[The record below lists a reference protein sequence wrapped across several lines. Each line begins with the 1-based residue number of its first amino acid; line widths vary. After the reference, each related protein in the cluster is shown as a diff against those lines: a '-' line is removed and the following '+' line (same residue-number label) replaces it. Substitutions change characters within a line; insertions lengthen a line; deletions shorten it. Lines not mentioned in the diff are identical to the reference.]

1 MQPLTQIVAALAL
14 MLTAVGWMLSLIR
27 RPEWHGTNRTREAVF
42 ALVILLVLL
51 AWRWPALFSPAEL
64 NPDESQ
70 LAAGAL
76 TLANDPVFWRSV
88 DGTTSGPLN
97 YYVLMPLL
105 ALDGLPVLFATRLTG
120 LLLVWFSLVLSF
132 ALLRRAVGFPAA
144 VLGFLPAWL
153 FFSLTTDT
161 DFVHYSSEHVSLALT
176 AAAGLLLWTSRPPT
190 GVPGGWRWLL
200 AGFCAGLLPW
210 AKLQAAPVAAT
221 FAAGAVVFAA
231 ASKNTPWAARL
242 RAVFQFAASS
252 LAPSGI
258 FLTMILGTGQFSH
271 FFESY
276 VLNNIAYA
284 AGGQAMGK
292 ALLGLWPTL
301 TLTWSFPA
309 FWVAVTSLT
318 VAGVMLGLF
327 KLRPP
332 SRFFWAALVAVLA
345 AIFAALFPRQSFSH
359 YLLFLILPGSWLAAA
374 AAQSVWDSHPSHRNL
389 FITLALIPALGF
401 PTAARL
407 FAAHPLAFTPILEA
421 GLPPELRIARLVSQ
435 FAEPGDTLAV
445 WGWAPRI
452 HVEARLP
459 QATRDG
465 NCFRQI
471 HPSAQRDAYYFPRF
485 MEDLRRSRP
494 ALFVD
499 AVGPGLLLYSNRADA
514 GHEVFP
520 ALKEYVDRHYTLLAD
535 AHGAR
540 VYARRDLIAS
550 RPTATRRAEREIH
563 ALHLRGET
571 HAPLPTSQLPR
582 RWVYGRETIH
592 LQTPGELTLV
602 LDGDETEFFFDYG
615 FEPAA
620 YTQGDTNGAEITIEF
635 VPPAG
640 SPEIIFRRMLD
651 PKASSGDRGVL
662 RGRVRLPTSVAGA
675 SLHIRSLPGPYNN
688 NAWDWVFLTAP
699 RFSRTLAGG
708 AIP

>member
-1 MQPLTQIVAALAL
+1 MQPLTQPVAALAL
-14 MLTAVGWMLSLIR
+14 TLAAVGWMLFLIR
-27 RPEWHGTNRTREAVF
+27 RPAWHGANRTREAVF

-144 VLGFLPAWL
+144 VFGFLPAWL
-153 FFSLTTDT
+153 FFSLTTDI
-161 DFVHYSSEHVSLALT
+161 DFVHYSSEHASLALT
-176 AAAGLLLWTSRPPT
+176 AAAGLLLWTSRSPP

-210 AKLQAAPVAAT
+210 AKLQAAPLAAA
-221 FAAGAVVFAA
+221 FAVGAVVLAA
-231 ASKNTPWAARL
+231 AAKNAPWAVRL
-242 RAVFQFAASS
+242 RAVLKFAASS
-252 LAPSGI
+252 LAPTGI
-258 FLTMILGTGQFSH
+258 FLTMVLGTGQSSH

-284 AGGQAMGK
+284 TGGQAMWK
-292 ALLGLWPTL
+292 ALVGLWPTL
-301 TLTWSFPA
+301 TFTWSFPA
-309 FWVAVTSLT
+309 FLVAVAALT
-318 VAGVMLGLF
+318 AAGIVLGLA

-332 SRFFWAALVAVLA
+332 SRFFWAALVAVVA
-345 AIFAALFPRQSFSH
+345 AIIAIVFPRQSFSH

-374 AAQSVWDSHPSHRNL
+374 SAQSAWDALPSHRIL
-389 FITLALIPALGF
+389 FIPLALIPVLGF
-401 PTAARL
+401 PMAARL
-407 FAAHPLAFTPILEA
+407 LSPHPLAFTAVSQAET
-421 GLPPELRIARLVSQ
+421 PPELRIARLVSQ

-452 HVEARLP
+452 HVAARLS

-471 HPSAQRDAYYFPRF
+471 HPSTQRDAYYFPRF

-499 AVGPGLLLYSNRADA
+499 AVGPGLLFFSNRADA
-514 GHEVFP
+514 GHEIFP
-520 ALKEYVDRHYTLLAD
+520 ALKEYVEQRYTLLAD

-550 RPTATRRAEREIH
+550 RTLATRRAQREIH
-563 ALHLRGET
+563 AMHLRGET
-571 HAPLPTSQLPR
+571 FAPLPESQLPR
-582 RWVYGRETIH
+582 RWVYGLEVIH
-592 LQTPGELTLV
+592 LQTPGELSLA

-635 VPPAG
+635 SPPAG

-651 PKASSGDRGVL
+651 PKASSGDRGLL
-662 RGRVRLPTSVAGA
+662 RGRVRLPPSAPGA
-675 SLHIRSLPGPYNN
+675 SLHVRSLPGPHNN

-699 RFSRTLAGG
+699 RFSRTLLSESS
-708 AIP
+708 P

>member
-14 MLTAVGWMLSLIR
+14 TLAAVGWMLFLIR
-27 RPEWHGTNRTREAVF
+27 RPTWHGTNRTREVVF
-42 ALVILLVLL
+42 AVVILLVLL
-51 AWRWPALFSPAEL
+51 AWRWPALISPAEL

-132 ALLRRAVGFPAA
+132 ALLRRAAGFPAA
-144 VLGFLPAWL
+144 VFGFLPAWL

-161 DFVHYSSEHVSLALT
+161 DFVHYSSEHVSLVLT
-176 AAAGLLLWTSRPPT
+176 AAAGLLLWTSRLPT

-200 AGFCAGLLPW
+200 VGFCAGLLPW
-210 AKLQAAPVAAT
+210 AKLQAAPLAAA
-221 FAAGAVVFAA
+221 FAVGAVVFATVA
-231 ASKNTPWAARL
+231 KNTPWTARL
-242 RAVFQFAASS
+242 RAVLQFAASS

-271 FFESY
+271 FHESY
-276 VLNNIAYA
+276 VPNTIAYA
-284 AGGQAMGK
+284 TGGQAMGK
-292 ALLGLWPTL
+292 ALAGLWPTL
-301 TLTWSFPA
+301 ILTWSFPS
-309 FWVAVTSLT
+309 FLVTVITLT
-318 VAGVMLGLF
+318 VVGATVAF
-327 KLRPP
+327 SKLRPP
-332 SRFFWAALVAVLA
+332 SRFFWAALVAVVA
-345 AIFAALFPRQSFSH
+345 ALVAILFPRQSFSH

-374 AAQSVWDSHPSHRNL
+374 SAQSVWNALPSHRNL
-389 FITLALIPALGF
+389 FVPLALIPVLGF
-401 PTAARL
+401 PAAARL
-407 FAAHPLAFTPILEA
+407 LSPHPLAFTAVPEA
-421 GLPPELRIARLVSQ
+421 ETPPELRIARLVSQ
-435 FAEPGDTLAV
+435 FTEPGDTLAV

-452 HVEARLP
+452 HVESRLP
-459 QATRDG
+459 QAIRDG

-485 MEDLRRSRP
+485 MEDLLKNRP

-499 AVGPGLLLYSNRADA
+499 AVGPGLLFFSNRADA
-514 GHEVFP
+514 GHEIFP
-520 ALKEYVDRHYTLLAD
+520 ILKEYVGQHYTLLAD

-540 VYARRDLIAS
+540 VYARRDLVAS
-550 RPTATRRAEREIH
+550 RTTATRRVEREIH

-571 HAPLPTSQLPR
+571 FAPLPTSQLPR

-640 SPEIIFRRMLD
+640 SPEIVFRRMLD
-651 PKASSGDRGVL
+651 PKASSGDRGML
-662 RGRVRLPTSVAGA
+662 RGRVRLPSSVAGA